1 MSNNEPDILDTKLT
15 LHFGA
20 TLAVN
25 GGNGFNDWIKP
36 EASYSIKWNGVP
48 SEEQIKL
55 ATQFIQKE
63 VLSPILEEIIGT
75 AQQRLTEARRNR

>member
-1 MSNNEPDILDTKLT
+1 MSEPDILDTQLT

-36 EASYSIKWNGVP
+36 GASYSIKWSGIP
-48 SEEQIKL
+48 SEEQIRL
-55 ATQFIQKE
+55 ATQFIQQQ
-63 VLSPILEEIIGT
+63 VLSPILEDIIVT
-75 AQQRLTEARRNR
+75 AQDRLTEARKNR

>member
-1 MSNNEPDILDTKLT
+1 MTTNEPDIIDTQLT

-25 GGNGFNDWIKP
+25 GGTGFNDWIKP
-36 EASYSIKWNGVP
+36 AASYSIKWSGVP
-48 SEEQIKL
+48 SEEQITL

-63 VLSPILEEIIGT
+63 VLSPILEEIIAT
-75 AQQRLTEARRNR
+75 AQQRLLEARRGS

>member
-1 MSNNEPDILDTKLT
+1 MSEQPEVIDTQLT

-20 TLAVN
+20 TLAIN
-25 GGNGFNDWIKP
+25 GGTNGFSDWIKP
-36 EASYSIKWNGVP
+36 EASYSMKWNGIP
-48 SEEQIKL
+48 SEEQIRL

-75 AQQRLTEARRNR
+75 AQERLTEARRNR

>member
-1 MSNNEPDILDTKLT
+1 MSDEPDILDTQLT

-25 GGNGFNDWIKP
+25 GGTGFNDWIKP
-36 EASYSIKWNGVP
+36 GASYSIKWSGIP
-48 SEEQIKL
+48 SEEQVRL

-63 VLSPILEEIIGT
+63 ILSPLLEDIIVT
-75 AQQRLTEARRNR
+75 AQTRLTEARKSR

>member
-1 MSNNEPDILDTKLT
+1 MSNEPEIIDTQLT

-25 GGNGFNDWIKP
+25 GGTGFNDWIKP
-36 EASYSIKWNGVP
+36 GASYSIKWSGIP
-48 SEEQIKL
+48 SEEQIRL

-63 VLSPILEEIIGT
+63 ILSPLLEEIIVT
-75 AQQRLTEARRNR
+75 AQDRLTAARKNK